1 MRFSAK
7 IKAEAKITKDRKV
20 IAEEEDEND
29 MKEDIKSNDMGVVF
43 GGELIL
49 ALSNKNIIFSGRYSM
64 GLKNIYSED
73 G

>member
-43 GGELIL
+43 GGELRL
-49 ALSNKNIIFSGRYSM
+49 PLSNKNIIFGGRYSM